1 MAGKR
6 GARVGAAAFALGLSL
21 AGPQGLAVATA
32 ATGDDDSSSA
42 SAGTSSDT
50 GSAAHSAAGR
60 HAPRGNA
67 SSGSSGGGGSSRT
80 TSVTRPR
87 AAAPARRIPIA
98 LTPAQTTEPAAAST
112 ETSPAAA
119 QTVPARIPVART
131 GRPSGGLTP
140 AIPDQMIALKT
151 EFGRLIDIAANQLN
165 GLPAS
170 PITEF
175 LQGAL
180 SLIRRGLSLPTTVAP
195 GGTYFTE
202 QQLRDYLLALAKQ
215 RYEGLFGQTVP
226 VYDYGYPWL
235 FDVAYLKSTG
245 VVGTVSDTNTQ
256 VDGVDEADFVE
267 TDGHYIYIAHN
278 GELKIVGAD
287 TNVVSTVTLS
297 GNVVGQFLSGNRL
310 TVITQ
315 SGSGWCCA
323 IYAKP
328 AGPFAP
334 WGGWNP
340 QTTVTVYDIADPTA
354 PTAVTRRVYDG
365 AYRDARSVDGV
376 VHVVLDAS
384 IKLPEPLYTDT
395 PVKGGPVEVS
405 PAALTDLMIRWGG
418 NPTVVANR
426 TYETWDSYAARVAGS
441 IVSTAL
447 PHAYSIDANGTV
459 VDLGVLTKAGQIVRP
474 KADFDQS
481 LVTVV
486 SIDSA
491 HTLAV
496 TAGAG
501 GATAMVAPTGGTVY
515 MTRDGL
521 YLATSNYTYTDS
533 GSSSDTRIDRFAVAG
548 TSVKWQA
555 GAVVAGTLI
564 NQFALDEYDGHLR
577 VATHTTSSAWGNGS
591 WTSRNDNGVYVL
603 DADTLQQVGRVT
615 GLAPGEQLY
624 AVRFV
629 GDMAYLVTFLRTDPL
644 FAVDLSDPAAP
655 VLRGELVIPGF
666 SNYLQPVG
674 DGLLLGIGQEQEAG
688 TWRNH
693 VHASLFDVSDPSN
706 PVQVDR
712 QFLDGDGE
720 WSWSQA
726 QFDHHA
732 VLYSAQDGL
741 LVVPVDA
748 SGYDAQTGAYHYG
761 QSLKLLR
768 VGPDGITELGSIATD
783 EPVIRTVRIG
793 DVLYAVSDNHVT
805 AYNLA
810 DFSTPVQ
817 V

>member
-1 MAGKR
+1 M
-6 GARVGAAAFALGLSL
+6 
-21 AGPQGLAVATA
+21 
-32 ATGDDDSSSA
+32 
-42 SAGTSSDT
+42 
-50 GSAAHSAAGR
+50 
-60 HAPRGNA
+60 
-67 SSGSSGGGGSSRT
+67 
-80 TSVTRPR
+80 TRPR
-87 AAAPARRIPIA
+87 AAAPARRIPLAIPSA
-98 LTPAQTTEPAAAST
+98 QPADPAQTAQTPQADTQTAPQTARNPMARTARPAA
-112 ETSPAAA
+112 
-119 QTVPARIPVART
+119 
-131 GRPSGGLTP
+131 GLTP
-140 AIPDQMIALKT
+140 AIPDQMIALRT

-170 PITEF
+170 PINEF

-180 SLIRRGLSLPTTVAP
+180 ALIRRGLSLPTQTA
-195 GGTYFTE
+195 GTYFTE

-215 RYEGLFGQTVP
+215 RYEGQFGQTVP

-235 FDVAYLKSTG
+235 FDVAYLKATG
-245 VVGTVSDTNTQ
+245 TVGTVSNTNTQ

-267 TDGHYIYIAHN
+267 TDGHYIYVAHN

-287 TNVVSTVTLS
+287 TNVVATVTLS

-315 SGSGWCCA
+315 SGYGGCCS
-323 IYAKP
+323 IYAKMASP
-328 AGPFAP
+328 YAP
-334 WGGWNP
+334 WGAWNP

-354 PTAVTRRVYDG
+354 PAALTRRVYDG
-365 AYRDARSVDGV
+365 AYRDARAVDGV
-376 VHVVLDAS
+376 VHVVLDSS

-395 PVKGGPVEVS
+395 PVKGAPVVVG
-405 PAALTDLMIRWGG
+405 PAAVTDLMIRWGG
-418 NPTVVANR
+418 NPTVIADR
-426 TYETWDSYAARVAGS
+426 TYETWDSYAARVAGT

-447 PHAYSIDANGTV
+447 PHAYSLDANGNV
-459 VDLGVLTKAGQIVRP
+459 VDLGVITKAGQIVRP

-481 LVTVV
+481 MVTVV
-486 SIDSA
+486 SIDSG
-491 HTLAV
+491 HTLGA
-496 TAGAG
+496 TAGAH
-501 GATAMVAPTGGTVY
+501 GATAMVAPGGGTVY

-521 YLATSNYTYTDS
+521 YLATSHYTYTDS
-533 GSSSDTRIDRFAVAG
+533 GSSSDTRIDRFAVVGA
-548 TSVKWQA
+548 SVKWQA

-564 NQFALDEYDGHLR
+564 NQFALDEYDGQLR
-577 VATHTTSSAWGNGS
+577 VATHSTSNAWGNGTWS
-591 WTSRNDNGVYVL
+591 SRNDNGVYVL
-603 DADTLQQVGRVT
+603 DADTMRQVGQIT

-624 AVRFV
+624 AVRYV

-688 TWRNH
+688 SWRNH

-712 QFLDGDGE
+712 QFLDAAGE

-732 VLYSAQDGL
+732 VLYSAEDGL
-741 LVVPVDA
+741 LVLPVDA
-748 SGYDAQTGAYHYG
+748 SGYDPQTGAYHYG
-761 QSLKLLR
+761 QTLKVLH

-783 EPVIRTVRIG
+783 EQVIRTVRIG
-793 DVLYAVSDNHVT
+793 DVLYAVSDTKVT
-805 AYNLA
+805 AYHLA

-817 V
+817 L